1 MAVTKRTNN
10 EAATLAPITRESLGH
25 TKRAITGAL
34 YGVPQGAAFV
44 RAMATADERGVTLGE
59 ARIRYAALG
68 GPAWFEAFGASDLH
82 WFASHPGQS
91 MQGAGRTHE
100 YRHVG
105 SADATPRVSC
115 IGHGTGDVCD
125 ATAPNMGADDAGKAR
140 TTWRY
145 VGDVA
150 AYDADDAEIAT
161 LAVERTRHLAD
172 VVAAMFGRTRADV
185 ARDVPYFAALLAGK
199 VAGKASKPTK

>member
-1 MAVTKRTNN
+1 MATTKRTNN
-10 EAATLAPITRESLGH
+10 DAAALAPITRESLGH

-44 RAMATADERGVTLGE
+44 RAMATADEAGVTLGM
-59 ARIRYAALG
+59 ARVRYAALG

-82 WFASHPGQS
+82 WFVSHPGQS

-100 YRHVG
+100 FRHVG
-105 SADATPRVSC
+105 SSDATPRVAC
-115 IGHGTGDVCD
+115 IGHGVGDVCD
-125 ATAPNMGADDAGKAR
+125 VTAPNIGAGDDGKAR
-140 TTWRY
+140 TTYRY
-145 VGDVA
+145 IGDVA
-150 AYDADDAEIAT
+150 AYDADASEIAT
-161 LAVERTRHLAD
+161 LAIERTRHLAD
-172 VVAAMFGRTRADV
+172 VVAAQYGRTRADV